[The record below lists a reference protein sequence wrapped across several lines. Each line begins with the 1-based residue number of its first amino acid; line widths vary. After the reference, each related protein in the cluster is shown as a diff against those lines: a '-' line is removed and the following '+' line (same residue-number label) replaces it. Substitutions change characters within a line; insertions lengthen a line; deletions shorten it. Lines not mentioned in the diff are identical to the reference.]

1 MPAPRLGKDSLM
13 LKTTRFR
20 HALCTSLLAIGYVS
34 SANAVDVAVCTNA
47 GNFTIELLE
56 QQAPLHSANFL
67 EYVDRG
73 FYTGTVFHR
82 VIDGFVVQGGGY
94 TREFRSKL
102 TLDPVQNESRNGVG
116 NSRGTVAAARTGDPH
131 SATSQFYINLTNN
144 VALNAEGEDW
154 GYSVFGQITQGME
167 VVDEIA
173 ALETGP
179 RGPFPTDVTDPL
191 IAVTSMAR
199 VVEDRYPGMSDEQR
213 HEALVGDIEAAVAS
227 GDNDA
232 VLAHLGEYRAACGEL
247 GPELLFQEANALAE
261 AGQNAAATESLGE
274 YLRVADNTSERYL
287 EALSLSRMLDPA
299 AAAQAS
305 ENEQRLAELTSDCTF
320 PDPPVV
326 PNPESAAMEE
336 MVAAQTAVQDYIEGS
351 NELLECLEEVVE
363 DDDLVMAD
371 RELARTAYNDEVQ
384 VQEGLAENWN
394 DARVRF
400 LERQE
405 Q

>member
-1 MPAPRLGKDSLM
+1 M
-13 LKTTRFR
+13 LKTMRFR
-20 HALCTSLLAIGYVS
+20 HALCTALLTVGYVG
-34 SANAVDVAVCTNA
+34 SANAIDVAVCTDA
-47 GNFTIELLE
+47 GNFTIELLD
-56 QQAPLHSANFL
+56 QQAPQHSANFL

-94 TREFRSKL
+94 TREFRSKI

-116 NSRGTVAAARTGDPH
+116 NSRGTLAAARTGDPH

-144 VALNAEGEDW
+144 VALNAEGENW
-154 GYSVFGQITQGME
+154 GYSVFGQITEGME
-167 VVDEIA
+167 IVDEIA
-173 ALETGP
+173 TLPTGP

-199 VVEDRYPGMSDEQR
+199 IVEDRYPGVSDQER
-213 HEALVGDIEAAVAS
+213 HEALRGDIESAIAA
-227 GDNDA
+227 GDNDS
-232 VLAHLGEYRAACGEL
+232 LITHFGEYRAACGEL

-261 AGQNAAATESLGE
+261 DGQNAAATESLGE
-274 YLRVADNTSERYL
+274 YLRVADNTSETYL

-305 ENEQRLAELTSDCTF
+305 AQEQRLAELTSDCTF
-320 PDPPVV
+320 PDPPVI
-326 PNPESAAMEE
+326 PDPENTTMEN
-336 MVAAQTAVQDYIEGS
+336 MVAVQTAVQSYIEES
-351 NELLECLEEVVE
+351 DELLECLEDVVD
-363 DDDLVMAD
+363 DDDLESED
-371 RELARTAYNDEVQ
+371 RELAVSAYNNEVE
-384 VQEGLAENWN
+384 VQEGLATNWN

-400 LERQE
+400 LELQN

>member
-1 MPAPRLGKDSLM
+1 MLQTMRL
-13 LKTTRFR
+13 R
-20 HALCTSLLAIGYVS
+20 HALYTSLLAVGYVG
-34 SANAVDVAVCTNA
+34 SAHAVDVAVCTDA

-102 TLDPVQNESRNGVG
+102 TLAPVQNESRNGVG

-144 VALNAEGEDW
+144 VALNAAGEDW
-154 GYSVFGQITQGME
+154 GYTVFGQVTQGME
-167 VVDEIA
+167 AVDGIA

-199 VVEDRYPGMSDEQR
+199 VVEDRYPGVSNEER
-213 HEALVGDIEAAVAS
+213 HGALLGDIEAAIAA

-232 VLAHLGEYRAACGEL
+232 VIVHFGEYRAACGEL

-261 AGQNAAATESLGE
+261 GGFNAAATESLGE
-274 YLRVADNTSERYL
+274 YLRVADNTSETYL
-287 EALSLSRMLDPA
+287 EALSLSRLLDPA

-305 ENEQRLAELTSDCTF
+305 ANEQRLAELTSDCTY
-320 PDPPVV
+320 PDPPVI
-326 PNPESAAMEE
+326 PDPENAAMEE
-336 MVAAQTAVQDYIEGS
+336 MVAAQSAVQDYIEVS
-351 NELLECLEEVVE
+351 TELLECLEEAVE
-363 DDDLVMAD
+363 DDDLVTAD
-371 RELARTAYNDEVQ
+371 RELARSAYNNEVQ
-384 VQEGLAENWN
+384 VQEGLATNWN

-400 LERQE
+400 LELQE

>member
-1 MPAPRLGKDSLM
+1 M
-13 LKTTRFR
+13 LNITRFR
-20 HALCTSLLAIGYVS
+20 QALYTSLLAVGYVG
-34 SANAVDVAVCTNA
+34 SANAVDVAVCTDA

-56 QQAPLHSANFL
+56 QQAPLHSENFL

-94 TREFRSKL
+94 TREFRSKI

-144 VALNAEGEDW
+144 VPLNANGDDW
-154 GYSVFGQITQGME
+154 GYSVFGQVTQGME
-167 VVDEIA
+167 IVDEIA
-173 ALETGP
+173 TLETGP

-199 VVEDRYPGMSDEQR
+199 VVEDRYPGMSEEER
-213 HEALVGDIEAAVAS
+213 HAALRGDIETAVAA
-227 GDNDA
+227 GDTEA
-232 VLAHLGEYRAACGEL
+232 VIAHFGEYRAACGEL
-247 GPELLFQEANALAE
+247 GPELLFEEANALAE
-261 AGQNAAATESLGE
+261 DGRNAAATESLGE
-274 YLRVADNTSERYL
+274 FLRVADNTSETYL
-287 EALSLSRMLDPA
+287 EALSLSRLLDPA

-305 ENEQRLAELTSDCTF
+305 AAEARLAELTSDCTF
-320 PDPPVV
+320 PDPPVI
-326 PNPESAAMEE
+326 PNPENAAMDD
-336 MVAAQTAVQDYIEGS
+336 MVSAQSAVQEYIEAS
-351 NELLECLEEVVE
+351 TELLECLEEVVE
-363 DDDLVMAD
+363 DDDLDMAD

-394 DARVRF
+394 DAREDF
-400 LERQE
+400 LERQD